1 MLGMKQRIWVEKLN
15 LAQFIRRS
23 GSKSLSGKIYI
34 EQLEQGWPC
43 LAREVGEICDVIKV
57 SHVNHNDVP
66 KWMIKQAVTKH
77 HAAEAHEQMGEKLKD
92 INDEEIVKVK
102 DYMETHCITDCRL
115 QFRIRTN
122 MVDLKANMKGRYR
135 DLDYS
140 CLGCGDKAT
149 VEDQSHV
156 LRCPAYKDSR
166 QGLDLNKDEDVVK
179 YFKKVMILR
188 MKKKL

>member
-1 MLGMKQRIWVEKLN
+1 M
-15 LAQFIRRS
+15 
-23 GSKSLSGKIYI
+23 
-34 EQLEQGWPC
+34 
-43 LAREVGEICDVIKV
+43 IKV

-156 LRCPAYKDSR
+156 LRGPAYKDSR